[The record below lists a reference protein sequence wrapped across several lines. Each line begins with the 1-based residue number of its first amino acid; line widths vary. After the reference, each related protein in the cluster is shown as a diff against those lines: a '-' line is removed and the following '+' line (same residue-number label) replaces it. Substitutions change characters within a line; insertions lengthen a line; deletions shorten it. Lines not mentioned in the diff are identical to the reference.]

1 MSKEKYYYDTK
12 TLSYKKIEV
21 GPGTKARR
29 VAVYFASTFALAVVM
44 MFAFYNFFDSPKE
57 KELRRELENMDLKYQ
72 VFNQRLEQVESVL
85 DDMADR
91 DNNIYR
97 VVFGADSIP
106 FSIRKAGFGGVNRY
120 KDLEGFD
127 NSSLIINTAQ
137 RLDQIA
143 KQLYV
148 QSKSYDEIVALAE
161 KKTEMLSSIPAIQP
175 VANKNLKRMA
185 SGYGWRIHP
194 IYKTRKFHYGMDF
207 SAPVGTEIYATGDGV
222 VSKVKK
228 SKRGLGYH
236 VVIDHDFGYE
246 TVYGHMSGFEV
257 RKGQKVTRGQVI
269 GYVGSTGHST
279 APHLHY
285 EVHKNG
291 RKINPLYY
299 YYNDLT
305 DEEYDLMIELASR
318 VNQSFD

>member
-1 MSKEKYYYDTK
+1 MSKVKYYYDTK

-21 GPGTKARR
+21 GSGEKARK
-29 VAVYFASTFALAVVM
+29 VALYLASTIALALAM
-44 MFAFYNFFDSPKE
+44 MVAFYNLFDSPKE
-57 KELRRELENMDLKYQ
+57 KQLRREMENLSLKYE
-72 VFNQRLEQVESVL
+72 VFNRHVVQLETVL

-106 FSIRKAGFGGVNRY
+106 LSIRKAGFGGINRY
-120 KDLEGFD
+120 KNMEGFE
-127 NSSLIINTAQ
+127 NSDLIVSTAQ
-137 RLDQIA
+137 RLDQVA
-143 KQLYV
+143 KQMYV

-175 VANKNLKRMA
+175 VANKDLKRMA

-207 SAPVGTEIYATGDGV
+207 SAPQGTEVYATGDGV
-222 VSKVKK
+222 ISKVKK

-236 VVIDHDFGYE
+236 IEVDHDFGYE
-246 TVYGHMSGFEV
+246 TVYAHLSGFKV

-269 GYVGSTGHST
+269 GLVGSTGNST

-285 EVHKNG
+285 EVHKNR

-299 YYNDLT
+299 YYNDFS

>member
-1 MSKEKYYYDTK
+1 MGKVKYYYDTK

-21 GPGTKARR
+21 GPGKKARR
-29 VAVYFASTFALAVVM
+29 VALYLTSAISLALVM
-44 MFAFYNFFDSPKE
+44 MLAFYNFFDSPKE
-57 KELRRELENMDLKYQ
+57 KELRRELENMKLRYS
-72 VFNQRLEQVESVL
+72 VFNQHIEQLESVL

-106 FSIRKAGFGGVNRY
+106 MSIRKAGFGGVNRY
-120 KDLEGFD
+120 KNMEGFD
-127 NSSLIINTAQ
+127 NSDLIAATAK
-137 RLDQIA
+137 RLDQIS
-143 KQLYV
+143 KQMYV

-161 KKTEMLSSIPAIQP
+161 NKTEMLSSIPAIQP
-175 VANKNLKRMA
+175 VANKDLKRMA

-207 SAPVGTEIYATGDGV
+207 SAPEGTEVYATGDGV
-222 VSKVKK
+222 VKKVTK
-228 SKRGLGYH
+228 SRRGLGYH
-236 VVIDHDFGYE
+236 IEIDHDFGYE
-246 TVYGHMSGFEV
+246 TVYGHLSGFKV
-257 RKGQKVTRGQVI
+257 KRGQKVTRGQII
-269 GYVGSTGHST
+269 GLVGSTGSST

-291 RKINPLYY
+291 KRINPLYY

>member
-1 MSKEKYYYDTK
+1 M
-12 TLSYKKIEV
+12 
-21 GPGTKARR
+21 
-29 VAVYFASTFALAVVM
+29 
-44 MFAFYNFFDSPKE
+44 
-57 KELRRELENMDLKYQ
+57 
-72 VFNQRLEQVESVL
+72 
-85 DDMADR
+85 
-91 DNNIYR
+91 
-97 VVFGADSIP
+97 
-106 FSIRKAGFGGVNRY
+106 
-120 KDLEGFD
+120 EGFE
-127 NSSLIINTAQ
+127 NSDLIVSTAQ
-137 RLDQIA
+137 RLDQVA
-143 KQLYV
+143 KQMYV

-175 VANKNLKRMA
+175 VANKDLKRMA

-207 SAPVGTEIYATGDGV
+207 SAPQGTEVYATGDGV
-222 VSKVKK
+222 ISKVKK

-236 VVIDHDFGYE
+236 IEVDHDFGYE
-246 TVYGHMSGFEV
+246 TVYAHLSGFKV

-269 GYVGSTGHST
+269 GLVGSTGSST

-299 YYNDLT
+299 YYNDFS